1 MSNGS
6 LERECVS
13 EGIVEADRYDVSHS
27 IGGFT
32 SPAALQRA
40 PGTEDKTA
48 EGGTVLRG
56 NSAPEEKISDRDA
69 VVNNDAQ
76 EMEWTTDSSPPLG
89 HCD

>member
-1 MSNGS
+1 MLRKWNGQLILPLLSDLQWMSNGS

-13 EGIVEADRYDVSHS
+13 EGIVEADGYDVSHS

-40 PGTEDKTA
+40 LGTEDKTA

-56 NSAPEEKISDRDA
+56 NSAPDR
-69 VVNNDAQ
+69 
-76 EMEWTTDSSPPLG
+76 
-89 HCD
+89 